1 MCRCRRDG
9 FTTMTII
16 VIFILISTITI
27 DVNCML
33 NLHLNQSFP
42 IRSHF
47 LKLVGFVVSHF
58 QRWHRSSANKV
69 AGNYSKTSK
78 CDYDLD
84 DDAHNDGDGDHSDDF
99 VDKICQ

>member
-9 FTTMTII
+9 
-16 VIFILISTITI
+16 
-27 DVNCML
+27 
-33 NLHLNQSFP
+33 LNQSFP
-42 IRSHF
+42 FPSHF

-69 AGNYSKTSK
+69 AGNASKTSK

-84 DDAHNDGDGDHSDDF
+84 DDAHNDGDHRDDF
-99 VDKICQ
+99 VGKICQ